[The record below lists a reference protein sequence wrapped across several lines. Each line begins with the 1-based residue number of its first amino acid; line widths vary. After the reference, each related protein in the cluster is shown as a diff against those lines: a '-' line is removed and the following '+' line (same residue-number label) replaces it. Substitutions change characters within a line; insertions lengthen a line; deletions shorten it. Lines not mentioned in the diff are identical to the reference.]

1 MRDPVQVLRPAL
13 AARYEIEREIGSGGA
28 ATVYLARDLRHDR
41 PVALKVLRADSPTPT
56 IDEARFVREIRLLAR
71 LQHPFI
77 LPLHDSGH
85 VEDVLYYVAPYVTG
99 ESLRERIERERR
111 LPVPDALHIA
121 CEVADALDCAHRHG
135 IVHRDI
141 KPGNIL
147 LSGGHAIVAD
157 FGVARALEAF
167 RGSRLTKTGPGALG
181 TGAYMSPEQM
191 LGGRDPDSRTDI
203 YSLGCVLYEMLVGA
217 APFGSKTG
225 FARRMTAQP
234 PKVSARR
241 RDVPAQVDEA
251 VARAMAR
258 NPEERFHSAREFA
271 KALGPS

>member
-41 PVALKVLRADSPTPT
+41 PVALKVLRADSTTPT
-56 IDEARFVREIRLLAR
+56 IDEARFVREIRLLGR

-99 ESLRERIERERR
+99 ESLRERIERERK
-111 LPVPDALHIA
+111 LPVHDAVRIA

-157 FGVARALEAF
+157 FGVARALEAV

-181 TGAYMSPEQM
+181 MSPYTSPEQL
-191 LGGRDPDSRTDI
+191 LGHREVDSRTDI
-203 YSLGCVLYEMLVGA
+203 YSLGCVMYEMLTGA
-217 APFGSKTG
+217 APFGGKTG
-225 FARRMTAQP
+225 FARRMTAAP

-241 RDVPAQVDEA
+241 DVPARVDEA
-251 VARAMAR
+251 VAKAMAR
-258 NPEERFHSAREFA
+258 NPDERFHSAREFA
-271 KALGPS
+271 GALGSS